1 MSSNRML
8 VGIVLVL
15 TAFGCAREE
24 RSSGGF
30 EGRQMVPPAQA
41 PEAEPA
47 QLRASG
53 YLDGGSRSSET
64 AADAAT
70 PAAPTATTAPAGRGD
85 ALDAFWSQ
93 QKLIRDGRIEI
104 EVASVEAAIARIGEL
119 AGVGKALVAGSEV
132 RQGHDGRKSGTVT
145 LKVPAGGFD
154 GALAGLRELGKVRS
168 ESSTTQDVTK
178 AYTDLETRLE
188 VKRRTQERLE
198 ALLAR
203 QSGSLADLLQVEREL
218 ERVVTEIERM
228 LGEKRY
234 YDQRIAVS
242 TITVVLFEPG
252 AAIRPNAFD
261 PLRDAMKNA
270 LGVLATSLAAL
281 VYAVTSALPWVLL
294 LWGLWILVR
303 RARRRRRER
312 LDRSESRP
320 QATGPA
326 GDERGDR

>member
-1 MSSNRML
+1 MSSNRVL

-15 TAFGCAREE
+15 ALFGCGRKE
-24 RSSGGF
+24 RSSGGV
-30 EGRQMVPPAQA
+30 ESRQVVAPSQA
-41 PEAEPA
+41 PEAEVA
-47 QLRASG
+47 QLRALG
-53 YLDGGSRSSET
+53 YLDGGARSSE
-64 AADAAT
+64 AAPGAAT
-70 PAAPTATTAPAGRGD
+70 PAAPAAPTGRGD

-119 AGVGKALVAGSEV
+119 AGAGRALVAGSDV

-154 GALAGLRELGKVRS
+154 GALIGLRELGKVRS

-203 QSGSLADLLQVEREL
+203 QSGSLSDLLQVEREL

-228 LGEKRY
+228 LGEKRF

-261 PLRDAMKNA
+261 PLREAMKNA

-281 VYAVTSALPWVLL
+281 VYAVTSALPWILL
-294 LWGLWILVR
+294 TWGVWALVR
-303 RARRRRRER
+303 RVRRQRKARA
-312 LDRSESRP
+312 DS
-320 QATGPA
+320 
-326 GDERGDR
+326 

>member
-1 MSSNRML
+1 MRSNRVL
-8 VGIVLVL
+8 VGLVLVL
-15 TAFGCAREE
+15 GVFGCARKE
-24 RSSGGF
+24 RSSGGV
-30 EGRQMVPPAQA
+30 ESRQAAPPAQA
-41 PEAEPA
+41 PEAEFA
-47 QLRASG
+47 QLRALG
-53 YLDGGSRSSET
+53 YLDGGARSSEAAPGT
-64 AADAAT
+64 AT
-70 PAAPTATTAPAGRGD
+70 SAAPTQPAGRGD

-119 AGVGKALVAGSEV
+119 AGAGRALVAGSEV

-168 ESSTTQDVTK
+168 ESSSTQDVTK

-261 PLRDAMKNA
+261 PLREAMKNA

-303 RARRRRRER
+303 RARRRRSARAAE
-312 LDRSESRP
+312 
-320 QATGPA
+320 
-326 GDERGDR
+326 